1 MSRTREF
8 RSQVRTENPAIQFL
22 RALQRRA
29 SSTTGLPSTTGRIRQ
44 DEYSLEP
51 ELIDPAL
58 QVEMDALFGWMIDPA
73 PEYEDLQNVVSDEIA
88 LSRIS
93 SVYRFFGWLVS
104 CKQVPPEALSLSQLV
119 TFTPIKTAYDASTS
133 FEENRRIGRAAERAA
148 ENTLK
153 LVNEYLSWLK
163 KERHVNVATQKLVV
177 DVLTE
182 VTEFLYRDETD
193 RFKGPP
199 YSDVPVMV
207 LLRKL
212 RQTLKKKAKAEPP
225 AADVS
230 LKWLDWDEFVRFV
243 QQLELE
249 CLPYYNSQKT
259 RTLRAIARSVRRY
272 LICALL
278 CYLPPDRQRT
288 LRQLEVGKTLV
299 QGGFRQ
305 DGFFRPSD
313 SGQWFIWL
321 GKGDYKTS
329 NTYGDSL
336 KQIPDLLVPY
346 LEDWLYRLRS
356 VFEPTHNFV
365 FTQENGKPY
374 AKASNFSGII
384 RHASYRL
391 TGQLLHSHLIRHMLV
406 TYVKRLKVAPELL
419 QNLALSMHHSS
430 ETQDDY
436 DDRSV
441 LERASPAQKMVLDLA
456 MGQLPRSYAEIKSVE
471 DLAPAILKLPRHE
484 FERLMEMVGR

>member
-1 MSRTREF
+1 M
-8 RSQVRTENPAIQFL
+8 
-22 RALQRRA
+22 
-29 SSTTGLPSTTGRIRQ
+29 
-44 DEYSLEP
+44 
-51 ELIDPAL
+51 
-58 QVEMDALFGWMIDPA
+58 
-73 PEYEDLQNVVSDEIA
+73 
-88 LSRIS
+88 
-93 SVYRFFGWLVS
+93 
-104 CKQVPPEALSLSQLV
+104 SQLV

-163 KERHVNVATQKLVV
+163 KERHVNAATQKLVV

-199 YSDVPVMV
+199 YSDVPVIV

-299 QGGFRQ
+299 QGGFRK
-305 DGFFRPSD
+305 DGFFQPSD
-313 SGQWFIWL
+313 KGQWFIWL
-321 GKGDYKTS
+321 GKGDYKTF
-329 NTYGDSL
+329 
-336 KQIPDLLVPY
+336 
-346 LEDWLYRLRS
+346 LENPLFRYWS
-356 VFEPTHNFV
+356 FV
-365 FTQENGKPY
+365 T
-374 AKASNFSGII
+374 
-384 RHASYRL
+384 
-391 TGQLLHSHLIRHMLV
+391 T
-406 TYVKRLKVAPELL
+406 
-419 QNLALSMHHSS
+419 
-430 ETQDDY
+430 
-436 DDRSV
+436 
-441 LERASPAQKMVLDLA
+441 
-456 MGQLPRSYAEIKSVE
+456 LPIA
-471 DLAPAILKLPRHE
+471 AILKIAIGVFKIWGFKTACDKTVSPSFMIRILCKLSCVRV
-484 FERLMEMVGR
+484 VGYSADIDQLDLGRSD